1 MQKYTRP
8 LEKLTPNT
16 VSLERII
23 IKAIYDTVF
32 IHRKICPGVLF
43 LQFGSMPDSTPP
55 PLCPVVHISPDPPG
69 HGKGQS
75 NPSGAV
81 AAPAQPL
88 RSHRRSDAAG
98 GKATQREET
107 APAWGAPLFYQNPS
121 CAGPLRA
128 GESGTTAQ
136 PKALRS
142 RTLHRTPGAAPRTSS
157 ENLTKPRTREQFPL
171 PGFPGEDGDCSWAC
185 PWASERRGQ
194 PTRFCHRPPLPQSP
208 LVSWVVL
215 IVSREHLWTSDE
227 RPSWGDV
234 GAGGNTHSMVPKHTR
249 VGP

>member
-1 MQKYTRP
+1 MTR
-8 LEKLTPNT
+8 
-16 VSLERII
+16 SLFTERF
-23 IKAIYDTVF
+23 A
-32 IHRKICPGVLF
+32 PGRCFCSLVRC
-43 LQFGSMPDSTPP
+43 QIPPP
-55 PLCPVVHISPDPPG
+55 PLCPVVHISPVPPG

-75 NPSGAV
+75 NPSGAA
-81 AAPAQPL
+81 AAPAQPHG
-88 RSHRRSDAAG
+88 SHRRSDAAG

-136 PKALRS
+136 PKALQS

-171 PGFPGEDGDCSWAC
+171 PGFPGEDGDCSWAF
-185 PWASERRGQ
+185 PWASEHRGR

-215 IVSREHLWTSDE
+215 IVSWEHLRTSDE

-234 GAGGNTHSMVPKHTR
+234 GAGGNTHSMVPEHTR